1 MRRVRFHDLRHSYG
15 TAMVA
20 AGTPMRALMALMGH
34 ASMQTTL
41 RYADYSP
48 EPSGGAVWA
57 QRAFGEAPTETYP
70 VLSSG

>member
-1 MRRVRFHDLRHSYG
+1 
-15 TAMVA
+15 MVA

-48 EPSGGAVWA
+48 DPSGGAVWA
-57 QRAFGEAPTETYP
+57 RRAFGEAPTETYS
-70 VLSSG
+70 VLSSGRVPCSKAHRSMRA